1 MKLNR
6 SLKIFLFLIPFFQ
19 FVNGQNPAL
28 VDSLEKV
35 IKTSQ
40 IDTVKVD
47 ALNKLAWQYRA
58 SDSTKAFQY
67 LNQAEKLALECG
79 DTLGYILSLNER
91 GVVYKNRIELDKANY
106 YYDLAFEKAKE
117 AKSMQMMASVLNN
130 KASVMRMQRN
140 MTGAIAKYYQ
150 ALKLYQ
156 SENNYYGMGA
166 AYNNLAEVFSMLG
179 QMDKSRAYLLKTL
192 SIRNKIDKEDNFIV
206 ANALRNLGFA
216 AYFENKYSLSIN
228 YFEQA
233 LAIFKENKDS
243 VGIGDVLV
251 KIGNS
256 LVESGNAK
264 KGKTLIEEGYKMG
277 LEQNSYLVITLAK
290 ESLAQAEWK
299 EKNYSKA
306 IQLLYETIELAKN
319 AGDRNPI
326 MESYEMLAMIYA
338 EKGDFKEGFE
348 LQKKFAA
355 VKDSIFS
362 AENRSTLTE
371 MEVKYNTEKKELE
384 NLKLKKTTTEQELKI
399 ARKNIFLGLV
409 VALLL
414 ISGLVFTLI
423 YTRNKS
429 KQKALMDAEILKVQ
443 EQKNKAI
450 IEAEERERIRIA
462 KDLHDGVGQ
471 MVSALKLQMS
481 SLETGVEFKSEEERN
496 RYNDMIAFVDETVKE
511 VRSVSHSMMPNALIR
526 SGLSSAVRE
535 FVQRISSTDKLKVDL
550 EIVGLNDRLEQT
562 TETVL
567 FRVLQ
572 EIVSN
577 IVKHA
582 NANHVTI
589 QLIRHDHEIT
599 LMVEDNGKGFDTS
612 KIQEFEGIGLKNLFS
627 RVEFLNGTIHFDSNP
642 GRGTTVTVDIPMLA

>member
-6 SLKIFLFLIPFFQ
+6 SLKILLFLILFFQ
-19 FVNGQNPAL
+19 LLKGQNPAL

-35 IKTSQ
+35 IKTSK
-40 IDTVKVD
+40 IDTIKVD

-67 LNQAEKLALECG
+67 LNQAEKLALECD

-91 GVVYKNRIELDKANY
+91 GVVYKNRMELEKANY

-117 AKSMQMMASVLNN
+117 AKSVQMMASVLNN

-156 SENNYYGMGA
+156 GENNYYGMGA

-179 QMDKSRAYLLKTL
+179 QMDQSRAYLLKTL

-216 AYFENKYSLSIN
+216 AYFENKFSLSIN
-228 YFEQA
+228 YFDQA

-481 SLETGVEFKSEEERN
+481 SLETGVDFKSEEERN

-582 NANHVTI
+582 CANHVTI
-589 QLIRHDHEIT
+589 QLIRHDQEIT

-642 GRGTTVTVDIPMLA
+642 GRGTTVTVDIPIHA

>member
-19 FVNGQNPAL
+19 LVKGQNPAL

-40 IDTVKVD
+40 IDTVKVE

-58 SDSTKAFQY
+58 SDSAKAFLY

-91 GVVYKNRIELDKANY
+91 GVVYKNQIELDRANY
-106 YYDLAFEKAKE
+106 FYDLAFVKAKE
-117 AKSMQMMASVLNN
+117 AKSVQMMASVLNN

-166 AYNNLAEVFSMLG
+166 AYNNLAEVFSMLD

-192 SIRNKIDKEDNFIV
+192 SIRDKIDKEDNFII
-206 ANALRNLGFA
+206 ANALRNLGFG
-216 AYFENKYSLSIN
+216 AYFENKYTLSID

-233 LAIFKENKDS
+233 LAIFRENKDS

-256 LVESGNAK
+256 LVESGNTK

-326 MESYEMLAMIYA
+326 MESYEMLALIYA
-338 EKGDFKEGFE
+338 DKGDFKEGFE

-429 KQKALMDAEILKVQ
+429 KQKELMDAEILKVQ

-481 SLETGVEFKSEEERN
+481 SLETGVEFKSDDERN

-535 FVQRISSTDKLKVDL
+535 FVQRISSTDQLKVDL

-589 QLIRHDHEIT
+589 QLIRHDQEIT

-612 KIQEFEGIGLKNLFS
+612 KIQEFDGIGLKNLLS

-642 GRGTTVTVDIPMLA
+642 GRGTTVTVDIPRLT